1 MVLLPQADGKPS
13 AVLVSKGNQQ
23 LLLNQPY
30 ATATVQGAQITPGSS
45 SAGEVAARYGNLLQ
59 LQPAAPR
66 VFTVRFEVNS
76 SKLNAEA
83 DAVLAQVRQALAGM
97 PAPEV
102 VVTGHTDRV
111 GPLEAN
117 DRLSLARANVV
128 RDILVAA
135 GMDRSLISVAGRGE
149 REPLVATADEV
160 AEAANRRVEI
170 KLR

>member
-1 MVLLPQADGKPS
+1 M
-13 AVLVSKGNQQ
+13 
-23 LLLNQPY
+23 
-30 ATATVQGAQITPGSS
+30 
-45 SAGEVAARYGNLLQ
+45 
-59 LQPAAPR
+59 
-66 VFTVRFEVNS
+66 
-76 SKLNAEA
+76 
-83 DAVLAQVRQALAGM
+83 LAQVRQALAGM